1 MVRYRN
7 FQLTPGLLVGL
18 AEAAAEGPELVLVAQ
33 GREAEVRLELGD
45 CGRRVEVV
53 RRSSEGDL

>member
-18 AEAAAEGPELVLVAQ
+18 TEAAAEGPELVLVAQ